1 MSRGILTNKVSHRK
15 QCLVTV
21 RRQAAPGTTIGELK
35 AGTFALL
42 SRREEY
48 RLFCPGHPAKIG
60 QLLTGLY
67 VFHIQPGCRVSR
79 TNWTMRGHFRRS
91 SQFTWQ
97 LSIIKV

>member
-1 MSRGILTNKVSHRK
+1 MFGYCTSSG
-15 QCLVTV
+15 C
-21 RRQAAPGTTIGELK
+21 PGDYYWELK
-35 AGTFALL
+35 ADTFALL

>member
-1 MSRGILTNKVSHRK
+1 MSRGIFTNKVSHRK

-60 QLLTGLY
+60 QLLTGFTFSRDVASAGQTGRCVDTFAGLLSS
-67 VFHIQPGCRVSR
+67 PGSC
-79 TNWTMRGHFRRS
+79 
-91 SQFTWQ
+91 
-97 LSIIKV
+97 LSLKYDL